1 MFKWLLDSS
10 LANRLLVIVGSLVL
24 MGYGAFTLSRTPVD
38 VFPDLNKPTVN
49 IITEAGGMAPEEVEQ
64 LITFPLETSMNGLP
78 GVETVRSIS
87 SAGLSFLYVTFN
99 WSTDIFRARQ
109 LVAERLSSMEEG
121 LAAGVVPRMGPISS
135 IMGEIMQIAIP
146 IDTTKVGPSAG
157 PFPSRPAPQGLRSSP
172 HVLQGAASEASVGAP
187 LTAMA
192 VREYADWVLRP
203 RLLAVPGVA
212 QVIPI
217 GGEVRQFQ
225 VQPNTV
231 RMGELGIAQEQLESA
246 LRGYSSNTSGGFLE
260 LNGREYLIRNLG
272 RTSRLDDLQNLALAA
287 KNGQPIL
294 LRQIADVTFAPA
306 IKRGDAGFEGKPA
319 VILSVQKQPAAD
331 TIALTR
337 SIEDALAALQTS
349 LPSGMETPKVTFR
362 QATFIEASITTLQ
375 GKLIGASVF
384 VAVILFFFLGT
395 LRPTIIA
402 LTAIPVSIFI
412 TALVFKYFGMS
423 INTMTL
429 GGLAIAIGGLVD
441 DAVVGVENVIR
452 RLKEDRNKNPDHR
465 LHPIEVVARATM
477 EVRSAILYATVI
489 IVLVFIPLFALPG
502 MEGRLFVPLGI
513 AFIVSTLAS
522 LVVSVTVT
530 PVLAFYLLPRMKA
543 MEHGDTKVLAWLK
556 ARYRSS
562 LQRVLQWP
570 EAALVVAGVAVLAA
584 VAAVPFF
591 ATTFLPPFNEG
602 TLVIGMRLNPGVT
615 LSETTALA
623 RQAEVLIKQVPEVT
637 HVGRRSGRAELDEHA
652 EGVHASEFDVGLL
665 PTAQLARSMD
675 AINADIRSRLVNL
688 PAAIAIG
695 QPISHRIDHMLSGV
709 RAQIAIKIF
718 GDDLD
723 TLRGQADALRAKLA
737 RIPGVADL
745 EIEKQVL
752 APQIKV
758 RVDYAAAARYGV
770 PTPQLLATL
779 QSLVEG
785 EKVAQI
791 VEGSRR
797 FALVLRLPE
806 SARSVEGLGRLL
818 IETPGGRI
826 PLSKI
831 ASIEDGDGPNQISRD
846 DGKRRIVLSANTQ
859 GRALSEVVAEIRAAV
874 AATKLPEGYFITLG
888 GQFQAQEEASRL
900 IGVLSIVSLALMFVV
915 LYTRYKSATLSAL
928 VMVNIPLALVGA
940 VFGLWLSG
948 QPLSVAA
955 LVGFITLAGISVR
968 NGILKVSHYINL
980 MRFESEAFDH
990 KMIVRGSLERL
1001 SPVLMTALVTAFALA
1016 PLLFEAERPGTEI
1029 LHPVAVVIF
1038 SGLISSTL
1046 LDTFL
1051 TPAMF
1056 WLFGRKDAEAL
1067 LDDKNAEAF

>member
-1 MFKWLLDSS
+1 MFKWLLDNS
-10 LANRLLVIVGSLVL
+10 LANRLLVIIASLVL
-24 MGYGAFTLSRTPVD
+24 MAYGAYTLTRTPVD
-38 VFPDLNKPTVN
+38 VFPDLNKPTVT
-49 IITEAGGMAPEEVEQ
+49 IMTEAGGMAAEEVEQ
-64 LITFPLETSMNGLP
+64 LITFPLETTMNGLP
-78 GVETVRSIS
+78 GVESVRSVS
-87 SAGLSFLYVTFN
+87 SAGLSFVYVTFD
-99 WSTDIFRARQ
+99 WTTDIFRARQ
-109 LVAERLSSMEEG
+109 MVSERLSSMEEG
-121 LAAGVVPRMGPISS
+121 LPPGVVPRMGPISS

-146 IDTTKVGPSAG
+146 IDTAKI
-157 PFPSRPAPQGLRSSP
+157 SP
-172 HVLQGAASEASVGAP
+172 MQ
-187 LTAMA
+187 

-203 RLLAVPGVA
+203 RLMAIAGVA

-231 RMGELGIAQEQLESA
+231 RMAELGISHDQLEGA
-246 LRGYSSNTSGGFLE
+246 LKGYSSNTSGGFLE

-272 RTSRLDDLQNLALAA
+272 RTSRLDDLKNLALTAR
-287 KNGQPIL
+287 NGQPIL
-294 LRQIADVTFAPA
+294 LRQIAEVTFAPA

-319 VILSVQKQPAAD
+319 VILGIQKQPTAD
-331 TIALTR
+331 TIHLTR
-337 SIEDALAALQTS
+337 NIEAAVEDLKKS
-349 LPSGMETPKVTFR
+349 LPAGMEAPKVTFR
-362 QATFIEASITTLQ
+362 QASFIESSISTLQ

-395 LRPTIIA
+395 LRPTVIA
-402 LTAIPVSIFI
+402 LTAIPVSIFM
-412 TALVFKYFGMS
+412 TALVFKYYGLS

-441 DAVVGVENVIR
+441 DAVVGVENVLR
-452 RLKEDRNKNPDHR
+452 RLKEDRTKHHDHR
-465 LHPIEVVARATM
+465 MHPIELVGHATM
-477 EVRSAILYATVI
+477 EVRSAILYATII
-489 IVLVFIPLFALPG
+489 IVLVFLPLFALPG

-530 PVLAFYLLPRMKA
+530 PVLSFYLLPRMKSLD
-543 MEHGDTKVLAWLK
+543 HGDTKLLAWLK
-556 ARYRSS
+556 AGYGRS
-562 LQRVLQWP
+562 LQ
-570 EAALVVAGVAVLAA
+570 AVLNRPKVALAAGAAAILVAA
-584 VAAVPFF
+584 VAVPFF
-591 ATTFLPPFNEG
+591 PKTFLPPFNEG
-602 TLVIGMRLNPGVT
+602 TLLIGLRLNPGVT
-615 LSETTALA
+615 LAESSDLA
-623 RQAEVLIKQVPEVT
+623 RQAEVLVKAVPEVI

-652 EGVHASEFDVGLL
+652 EGVHVSELDVGLKPASEL
-665 PTAQLARSMD
+665 TRSMGE
-675 AINADIRSRLVNL
+675 ISADIRSRLANL
-688 PAAIAIG
+688 PAAIAVG

-709 RAQIAIKIF
+709 RSQIAIKIF

-723 TLRGQADALRAKLA
+723 TLRGQADVLRGKLA
-737 RIPGVADL
+737 AIPGIADL

-758 RVDYAAAARYGV
+758 RVDYAAAAQYGV
-770 PTPQLLATL
+770 PTPQILTTL

-797 FALVLRLPE
+797 FGLVVRLPE
-806 SARSVEGLGRLL
+806 SSRSLEGLGQILL
-818 IETPGGRI
+818 ETPSGRI

-831 ASIEDGDGPNQISRD
+831 ATIEDGDGPNQVSRD
-846 DGKRRIVLSANTQ
+846 DGKRRIVISANAQ
-859 GRALSEVVAEIRAAV
+859 GRALSEIVADIRRVVGETRM
-874 AATKLPEGYFITLG
+874 PEGYFVTLG

-900 IGVLSIVSLALMFVV
+900 VGLLSIVSLVLMFVV
-915 LYTRYKSATLSAL
+915 LFSRYKSVTLSAL
-928 VMVNIPLALVGA
+928 IMANIPLALVGA
-940 VFGLWLSG
+940 VLGLWLSG

-955 LVGFITLAGISVR
+955 LIGFITLAGISVR

-980 MRFESEAFDH
+980 MRMEGENFDH
-990 KMIVRGSLERL
+990 KMILRGSLERL

-1056 WLFGRKDAEAL
+1056 WLFGRKDVERLMADRDVGAL
-1067 LDDKNAEAF
+1067 